1 LPPPNFEANWMQL
14 SAELRVAF
22 DVISDRCI
30 IMRQIDGWGGD
41 PMRIRPDART
51 ECWSRSAK
59 ILTILESIRSNIL
72 PQCVFTILWPNATA
86 LLQTSFTCRHATE
99 LQVWWLLVFPPCS
112 FSHDWSDPR
121 VLVQRIAAELSTH
134 WSQSFCRGPQRETLG
149 VLNMGSWTFWWMPTK
164 AQQQISHL

>member
-1 LPPPNFEANWMQL
+1 MQL

-72 PQCVFTILWPNATA
+72 PQCVFTIL
-86 LLQTSFTCRHATE
+86 
-99 LQVWWLLVFPPCS
+99 
-112 FSHDWSDPR
+112 
-121 VLVQRIAAELSTH
+121 
-134 WSQSFCRGPQRETLG
+134 
-149 VLNMGSWTFWWMPTK
+149 
-164 AQQQISHL
+164 